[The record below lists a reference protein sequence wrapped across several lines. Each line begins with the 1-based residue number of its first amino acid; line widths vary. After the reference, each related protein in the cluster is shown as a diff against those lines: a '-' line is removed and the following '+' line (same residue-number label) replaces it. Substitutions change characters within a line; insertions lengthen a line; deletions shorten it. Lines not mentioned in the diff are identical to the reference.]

1 MEKGKHFHFQSIC
14 VAKKHFWRERI
25 YLHLSRNHPVHLPP
39 KLSSFVSKS
48 THTLIL
54 WLTFHFCVELF
65 FCGGFEEKI
74 EKLKEWMKI
83 AGRSPWEKANDDV
96 PWFARFW
103 LEGKGGLPGVLKRHR
118 YRDGIKQ
125 YHKLISHIR
134 KLSTETNQSNETHLD
149 HSHFTSSKCYSCLAS
164 S

>member
-1 MEKGKHFHFQSIC
+1 MCGKKTLLEGENLPTFTPKPS
-14 VAKKHFWRERI
+14 
-25 YLHLSRNHPVHLPP
+25 NPVQNLPP

-54 WLTFHFCVELF
+54 WLTFLFCVDLF

-96 PWFARFW
+96 PWFAGLW
-103 LEGKGGLPGVLKRHR
+103 LEGKGGLPG
-118 YRDGIKQ
+118 
-125 YHKLISHIR
+125 S
-134 KLSTETNQSNETHLD
+134 
-149 HSHFTSSKCYSCLAS
+149 
-164 S
+164 